1 MSRAEDLLEET
12 IAITK
17 GLAESAGDGGL
28 KTRADKLVE
37 TLEAERGKFF
47 YKALL
52 GVPGSNRCKKAAQAA
67 VAAAESGDAS
77 AAEPAMAKLEAEVQ
91 DMVGKSDSP
100 PVVLT

>member
-1 MSRAEDLLEET
+1 LSRAEDLLEET
-12 IAITK
+12 ITLTK
-17 GLAESAGDGGL
+17 GLIEGAGDDGV
-28 KTRADKLVE
+28 KARAAQLVG

-52 GVPGSNRCKKAAQAA
+52 GAPSANRCKRAAQAVA
-67 VAAAESGDAS
+67 AAAESGDAS
-77 AAEPAMAKLEAEVQ
+77 AVEPAMAKLEAEVQ